1 MIYLRNFNLPS
12 FQDEEN
18 ITSHWKTNLTTGTGL
33 YPFNI
38 FSSKEFYSLS
48 FESPITIIYGD
59 NGSGKSTLLNIIAE
73 KLKLKH
79 SAAYNRTHWFNEY
92 ISYCNYEGNIPEQ
105 SKIITSDD
113 VFDFMLGFREVNL
126 GIEHNRD
133 IIVDKFIK
141 LRNEKEKK
149 SLSLKDYVNKIDCS
163 NPKSFIEFEEVWEAV
178 KGSLNQF
185 QKKRVRRNIPGKS
198 NGESAI
204 AYFFDKI
211 QENALHLLDEPENS
225 LSPERQ
231 LQLLEY
237 IQNSVIGC
245 GCQFIIATHSPFLL
259 SLKRSQIYDL
269 DDIPVRTKK
278 WTELKNVQLYRK
290 FFIEHEDEFK

>member
-1 MIYLRNFNLPS
+1 MIYLRYFHLAS
-12 FQDEEN
+12 LEDEAT
-18 ITSHWKTNLTTGTGL
+18 IYKHPKAKMSTSGGFYPYHIFPEKKLYELT
-33 YPFNI
+33 
-38 FSSKEFYSLS
+38 
-48 FESPITIIYGD
+48 FESPITILYGD

-73 KLKLKH
+73 KIHLVRN
-79 SAAYNRTHWFNEY
+79 SPYNRTHWFDVYLDNCEY
-92 ISYCNYEGNIPEQ
+92 NGDIPTH

-113 VFDFMLGFREVNL
+113 VFDFMLNL
-126 GIEHNRD
+126 RSINEGLDKRRQ
-133 IIVDKFIK
+133 IIA
-141 LRNEKEKK
+141 NEYFNTKNNT
-149 SLSLKDYVNKIDCS
+149 SLQEYVNKLDFNNQLSIE
-163 NPKSFIEFEEVWEAV
+163 EFERRISVA
-178 KGSLNQF
+178 KGTSNKYI
-185 QKKRVRRNIPGKS
+185 KKRIENNYTERS

-211 QENALHLLDEPENS
+211 QENALYLLDEPENS

-259 SLKRSQIYDL
+259 SLKRSHIYDL
-269 DDIPVRTKK
+269 DDIPVQTKK
-278 WTELKNVQLYRK
+278 WTNLKNVRLYRD

>member
-1 MIYLRNFNLPS
+1 MIYLRKFDLAS
-12 FQDEEN
+12 LEAEGN
-18 ITSHWKTNLTTGTGL
+18 IIKHWKNKLTIETGL

-38 FSSKEFYSLS
+38 FPLKEIYSFS
-48 FESPITIIYGD
+48 FENPITILYGD

-73 KLKLKH
+73 KLKLKR

-113 VFDFMLGFREVNL
+113 VFDFMLGFREMNQ
-126 GIEHNRD
+126 GIELKREV
-133 IIVDKFIK
+133 IIDKFNDI
-141 LRNEKEKK
+141 RNEKEIQG
-149 SLSLKDYVNKIDCS
+149 LSLKDYANKIDCN
-163 NPKSFIEFEEVWEAV
+163 NPKTFIEFEEVWEAV

-204 AYFFDKI
+204 VYFFDKI
-211 QENALHLLDEPENS
+211 QENALYLLDEPENS

-237 IQNSVIGC
+237 IQDSAIGC

-269 DDIPVRTKK
+269 DDIPVHTKK
-278 WTELKNVQLYRK
+278 WTELKNVRTYRN
-290 FFIEHEDEFK
+290 FFIEHENEFK